1 MCLISLLLA
10 FCYIDNNLE
19 YFIREDNYE
28 LSISSVVQNPTM
40 TTWIYFDHRNFQG
53 SNEDIDEPLRNV
65 FQSDGSAITG
75 TKTTLSQYLRWDHSI
90 GKLVLDRTLPTEQN
104 GDDPTTVTNFL
115 VTAMQ
120 DCVAKG
126 STEFFVVFASHG
138 GGFNGFG
145 NDENIRRWRRRS
157 LTQSNQDIESGLR
170 SALNQVAGAPEKFDV
185 IGFDAC
191 LMQAF
196 GAADDYRSV
205 GKYLLASEAVEPGHG
220 E

>member
-1 MCLISLLLA
+1 
-10 FCYIDNNLE
+10 LE

-28 LSISSVVQNPTM
+28 LSISPVIREPTM
-40 TTWIYFDHRNFQG
+40 TTWVYFDHRNFKG
-53 SNEDIDEPLRNV
+53 TNDDIDEPLRNV
-65 FQSDGSAITG
+65 FQSDGSAVTG
-75 TKTTLSQYLRWDHSI
+75 TKTTLSQYQRWDHSI
-90 GKLVLDRTLPTEQN
+90 GKLVIDRTLSTEQN
-104 GDDPTTVTNFL
+104 GDDPATITNFL

-120 DCVAKG
+120 DCVVKG

-138 GGFNGFG
+138 GGFEGFG
-145 NDENIRRWRRRS
+145 GDEHTRRRT

-170 SALNQVAGAPEKFDV
+170 SALNQVAGAPNKFDV

-205 GKYLLASEAVEPGHG
+205 GNYLLASEAVEPGHG